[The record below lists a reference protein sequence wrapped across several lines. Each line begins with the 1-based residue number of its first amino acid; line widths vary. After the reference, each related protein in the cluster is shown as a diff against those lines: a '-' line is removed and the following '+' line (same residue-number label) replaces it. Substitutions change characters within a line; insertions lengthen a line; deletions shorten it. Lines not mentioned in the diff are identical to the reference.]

1 MPRRQLYLAAAAI
14 LLAVLLVVRWIS
26 QWGLVTIHAKDEPL
40 GKVLSSIASQGH
52 VRIETSVDP
61 SKTVTMNVDQ
71 VPVIEA
77 LDTLATVS
85 ESSWRAVYLAAAD
98 KPAVEAGIS
107 QLKTGGKLDG
117 WTVAYYPGFG
127 MGPMG
132 PTTSQPIDPRSLE
145 WKPEGP
151 DLEVV
156 KLLDEAAQKSGVMAA
171 TPLEWT
177 PVTPRLPGSGTVESG
192 VTGLIGSARGK
203 VTSFLFLTERGR
215 RQGPPDAAPDAATQ
229 PQMTRQERPRP
240 AVKPEWMEQRQQAVI
255 KKLPPAQRA
264 EATKEMGERT
274 AFFKSLEGLT
284 PEERRAKIQEMMS
297 NPDVQQKMED
307 RRLMRDSQ
315 LSSQQR
321 VQRAVGYVARKE
333 ALKAAAAN
341 GGK

>member
-1 MPRRQLYLAAAAI
+1 MPRRQLYLTASAL
-14 LLAVLLVVRWIS
+14 LLAVLLVARWIS

-40 GKVLSSIASQGH
+40 GKVLASIASQGH

-61 SKTVTMNVDQ
+61 TKTVTMNVDQ

-85 ESSWRAVYLAAAD
+85 ESSWRAVCLAAPD
-98 KPAVEAGIS
+98 KTALEAGIS
-107 QLKTGGKLDG
+107 QLKAGGKLDG

-132 PTTSQPIDPRSLE
+132 PLSDRPIDPRTLE

-151 DLEVV
+151 ALDVE
-156 KLLDEAAQKSGVMAA
+156 KLLDEAAQKTGVMAA
-171 TPLEWT
+171 TPQEWV
-177 PVTPRLPGSGTVESG
+177 PVASRLPASGPVEGG
-192 VTGLIGSARGK
+192 VTGLIGSVRGK
-203 VTSFLFLTERGR
+203 VGSFLFLTERGR
-215 RQGPPDAAPDAATQ
+215 RQGPPDAAPDTPSQ
-229 PQMTRQERPRP
+229 PTARQDRPRP
-240 AVKPEWMEQRQQAVI
+240 VVKPEWMEQRQQAVI

-264 EATKEMGERT
+264 EAAKEMGERT

-284 PEERRAKIQEMMS
+284 PEERRAKFQEMMS
-297 NPDVQQKMED
+297 NPDIQQKMED

-315 LSSQQR
+315 LTSQQR